1 VNAKPAA
8 TRLGLAAQLKFFAV
22 YGFFA
27 TAAADI
33 PD

>member
-1 VNAKPAA
+1 VNAKQAA
-8 TRLGLAAQLKFFAV
+8 RLGLAAQLKFFAV